1 MIFLGCGDDDS
12 ITLTTCS
19 GEDTYALDYRPLFFQ
34 DTRIWLTEADGDVG
48 FDEPL
53 NNLTFGIQF
62 LNFDD
67 ACEDEYTVSLASYQ
81 QGGGSSPVI
90 IAENLFVNEYA
101 SVPSGSVLDQS
112 SATRTFGAVVNFQSE
127 STIIIRDCPPI
138 DSVMFW
144 LNSTTVLGQENDPP
158 YEFEYASIDNTL
170 LITTDAAQ
178 VTASDVIVAIRR
190 EQEQDWYGLDID
202 AIGTSLGRNVS
213 FTELKPL
220 ELRPTSVAW
229 PSNISLAEI
238 ELRWINSISSQRT
251 TIVSLETEEVETLM
265 PLLPSEAGGP
275 FLVTAKW
282 TKDQERYES
291 AQVLMTWPSQI
302 VISSQLDGQVNAY
315 TYPTMELTSSG
326 ADIVEINGLYNR
338 SDIPELCFRSYTSPL
353 VEGTQT
359 LRFPYFSPRLRDER
373 LDRVYEGALQENVT
387 ISFYHYPGMN
397 GSYSWYLRNVHSQQG
412 TGETWLQSLAYELL
426 TLSL

>member
-1 MIFLGCGDDDS
+1 MFNVISIENPFKQILLFGLLCTSMIFLGCGDDDS

-144 LNSTTVLGQENDPP
+144 LNSTT
-158 YEFEYASIDNTL
+158 
-170 LITTDAAQ
+170 
-178 VTASDVIVAIRR
+178 
-190 EQEQDWYGLDID
+190 
-202 AIGTSLGRNVS
+202 
-213 FTELKPL
+213 
-220 ELRPTSVAW
+220 
-229 PSNISLAEI
+229 
-238 ELRWINSISSQRT
+238 
-251 TIVSLETEEVETLM
+251 
-265 PLLPSEAGGP
+265 
-275 FLVTAKW
+275 
-282 TKDQERYES
+282 
-291 AQVLMTWPSQI
+291 
-302 VISSQLDGQVNAY
+302 
-315 TYPTMELTSSG
+315 
-326 ADIVEINGLYNR
+326 
-338 SDIPELCFRSYTSPL
+338 
-353 VEGTQT
+353 
-359 LRFPYFSPRLRDER
+359 
-373 LDRVYEGALQENVT
+373 
-387 ISFYHYPGMN
+387 
-397 GSYSWYLRNVHSQQG
+397 
-412 TGETWLQSLAYELL
+412 
-426 TLSL
+426 